1 MIIMEVKMILIKNG
15 TIKTMEG
22 PDLENGDIIIEDN
35 KIKKVGINIKIDKD
49 IETIDATGCIV
60 VPGLIDGHCHLGM
73 WEEGIG
79 FEGADGNESV
89 DPVTP
94 QMRAIDSI
102 NPMDEGFKLAREGGV
117 TTAVTGP
124 GSANVIGGTFDA
136 IKTYGYR
143 IDNMII
149 KYPTAMKIA
158 FGENPKRVYNE
169 KDKSPIT
176 RMATASILRDTLF
189 KAKKYYEDTERG
201 KKEPDEKPE
210 FDIKM
215 EAMIP
220 VMNGDIPLKAHAHR
234 ADDIFTAL
242 RIAKEFELDITLDHC
257 TEGHLIA
264 EDLSKENKPAL
275 VGPSLSEKS
284 KYELKNLT
292 FDTPRVLQE
301 AGVLMAIIT
310 DSPVIPLQYLSL
322 VAGLAVKSGL
332 KEDEAWKAI
341 TINAAK
347 ITGIDDRVGSIKEGK
362 DADIVIF
369 EGNPLRNIDSKPKKV
384 IINGK
389 II

>member
-1 MIIMEVKMILIKNG
+1 MILIKNG

-22 PDLENGDIIIEDN
+22 PDLENGDILIEDN

-102 NPMDEGFKLAREGGV
+102 NPMDEGFKLAREAGV

-124 GSANVIGGTFDA
+124 GSANVIGGTFAA
-136 IKTYGYR
+136 IKTYGHR
-143 IDNMII
+143 IDDMII

-176 RMATASILRDTLF
+176 RMATASILRETLF
-189 KAKKYYEDTERG
+189 KAQKYYEDFERG
-201 KKEPDEKPE
+201 KKEPDDKPE
-210 FDIKM
+210 FDMKL
-215 EAMIP
+215 EALLP
-220 VMNGDIPLKAHAHR
+220 VMDKEIPLKAHAHR

-242 RIAKEFELDITLDHC
+242 RIAKEFNLDITLDHC

-264 EDLSKENKPAL
+264 DDLSKENKAAL

-292 FDTPRVLQE
+292 FDTPRILQE
-301 AGVLMAIIT
+301 AGVLIAIIT
-310 DSPVIPLQYLSL
+310 DSPVIPLQYLPL

-332 KEDEAWKAI
+332 KEEEAWKAI
-341 TINAAK
+341 TINPAK
-347 ITGIDDRVGSIKEGK
+347 ITGINDRVGSIKEGK

-384 IINGK
+384 IVNGK
-389 II
+389 VV

>member
-1 MIIMEVKMILIKNG
+1 MILIKKG
-15 TIKTMEG
+15 TVKTMEG
-22 PDLENGDIIIEDN
+22 PDIIDGDVLIDGD
-35 KIKKVGINIKIDKD
+35 KIKEIGKNIEVNEDV
-49 IETIDATGCIV
+49 EVIDASGCLV

-94 QMRAIDSI
+94 QLRAIDSI
-102 NPMDEGFKLAREGGV
+102 NPMDEGFKMAREGGV

-124 GSANVIGGTFDA
+124 GSANVIGGTFA
-136 IKTYGYR
+136 AVKTYGYR

-176 RMATASILRDTLF
+176 RMATASILRETLY
-189 KAKKYYEDTERG
+189 KANKYYEDTERG

-215 EAMIP
+215 ESMIP
-220 VMNGDIPLKAHAHR
+220 VMNGEIPLKAHAHR

-292 FDTPRVLQE
+292 FETPKILNE
-301 AGVLMAIIT
+301 AGVEIAIIT
-310 DSPVIPLQYLSL
+310 DSPVIPLQYLAL

-332 KEDEAWKAI
+332 KEEEAWKAI
-341 TINAAK
+341 TINPAK
-347 ITGIDDRVGSIKEGK
+347 ISGIDNRVGSLKEGK
-362 DADIVIF
+362 DADVVIF
-369 EGNPLRNIDSKPKKV
+369 EGNPLKNIDSKPKKV

-389 II
+389 IV

>member
-1 MIIMEVKMILIKNG
+1 MILIKNG
-15 TIKTMEG
+15 NIKTMEG
-22 PDLENGDIIIEDN
+22 PDILGGDILIEDG
-35 KIKKVGINIKIDKD
+35 KIKKIGKNIEAEGEVEIV
-49 IETIDATGCIV
+49 DASDCLV

-94 QMRAIDSI
+94 QLRAIDSI
-102 NPMDEGFKLAREGGV
+102 NPMDEGFKMAREGGV

-124 GSANVIGGTFDA
+124 GSANVIGGTFA
-136 IKTYGYR
+136 AVKTYGHR
-143 IDNMII
+143 IDDMII
-149 KYPTAMKIA
+149 KFPTAMKIA

-169 KDKSPIT
+169 KEKSPIT
-176 RMATASILRDTLF
+176 RMATASILRETLF
-189 KAKKYYEDTERG
+189 KAQKYYEDVERG
-201 KKEPDEKPE
+201 KKEPDDKPE
-210 FDIKM
+210 FDMKLD
-215 EAMIP
+215 ALLQ
-220 VMNGDIPLKAHAHR
+220 VMDKEIPLKAHAHR

-242 RIAKEFELDITLDHC
+242 RIAKEFDLEITLDHC

-264 EDLSKENKPAL
+264 EDLAKENKPAL

-301 AGVLMAIIT
+301 AGVLIAIIT

-332 KEDEAWKAI
+332 KEEEAWKAI
-341 TINAAK
+341 TINPAK